1 MKEINEIKK
10 FTYDDYIYYKKFF
23 KKNKYNEVLMLCDTE
38 EKYSDRKEVNKPHDK
53 IFKDVLDD
61 KKEVVTFLNERLKL
75 ANTKYALKEDDLEKY
90 NREFIT
96 GNFQSI
102 ESDIIYKKKD
112 QNIFFLIEQQSTI
125 EPAMSYR
132 IMRYQW
138 AIIESATEKEKLR
151 QKEYKLP
158 SVISFVIYT
167 GTEKWEKANYLID
180 KQEKLLGC
188 KPEFFENF
196 QFINVNEYTK
206 QELLDKEGFLTKVML
221 LEKARNYEELEEY
234 LELIMERHLE
244 DKHKELLQRM
254 IKYVYKNKLSDKK
267 YNKFIQEL
275 QINQEKGGDSM
286 FAEILSKKID
296 EVFEME
302 EKVKKQQSKVKQQ
315 ESKVKEQES
324 KVKEQES
331 KVKEQESKVKQQESK
346 VKEKELKVKEREK
359 KLEKQEAEIKQEKNN
374 IIMNMLRNNIDENTI
389 LRIVNIDKSR
399 LVKIKKQMMTS

>member
-23 KKNKYNEVLMLCDTE
+23 KKNKYNKMFMLCDTE
-38 EKYSDRKEVNKPHDK
+38 EKYSYRKQINKPHDK

-138 AIIESATEKEKLR
+138 AIIESAIKKEKLR
-151 QKEYKLP
+151 QKDYKLP

-206 QELLDKEGFLTKVML
+206 QELLNKEGFLTKVML
-221 LEKARNYEELEEY
+221 LEKAKNYEELEEY
-234 LELIMERHLE
+234 LELIMETHLE
-244 DKHKELLQRM
+244 DRQKELLQRM
-254 IKYVYKNKLSDKK
+254 IKYVYKNKLSNKK

-324 KVKEQES
+324 KVKEKES
-331 KVKEQESKVKQQESK
+331 KI
-346 VKEKELKVKEREK
+346 KEKELKVKERER
-359 KLEKQEAEIKQEKNN
+359 KLEKQETEIKQEKNN
-374 IIMNMLRNNIDENTI
+374 IIINMLRNNIDENTI

-399 LVKIKKQMMTS
+399 LAKIKKQMMAS

>member
-10 FTYDDYIYYKKFF
+10 FTYHDYIYYKKFF
-23 KKNKYNEVLMLCDTE
+23 KKNKYDEVFMLCETE
-38 EKYSDRKEVNKPHDK
+38 EKYSYRKQINKPHDK

-96 GNFQSI
+96 ENFQSI
-102 ESDIIYKKKD
+102 ESDIIYKKKN

-132 IMRYQW
+132 IMKYQW
-138 AIIESATEKEKLR
+138 AIIESAIEKEKLR
-151 QKEYKLP
+151 QKDYKLP

-221 LEKARNYEELEEY
+221 LEKAKNYEELEEY

-244 DKHKELLQRM
+244 DRHKELLQRM
-254 IKYVYKNKLSDKK
+254 IKYVYKNKLSNKK

-302 EKVKKQQSKVKQQ
+302 EKVKKEQSKVKKQ
-315 ESKVKEQES
+315 ESKVKEQET
-324 KVKEQES
+324 KVKEQE
-331 KVKEQESKVKQQESK
+331 
-346 VKEKELKVKEREK
+346 LKIKEREK

-374 IIMNMLRNNIDENTI
+374 IIMNMLKNNIDENTI
-389 LRIVNIDKSR
+389 LKIVNIDKSR
-399 LVKIKKQMMTS
+399 LIKIKKQMMAS

>member
-10 FTYDDYIYYKKFF
+10 FTYDDYLYYKNFF
-23 KKNKYNEVLMLCDTE
+23 KKNKYNQILMLCDTGQ
-38 EKYSDRKEVNKPHDK
+38 KYNFTKQVNKPHDK

-75 ANTKYALKEDDLEKY
+75 ANTEYALKEDDLEKY

-138 AIIESATEKEKLR
+138 AIIESAIEKEKLR
-151 QKEYKLP
+151 QKDYKLP

-206 QELLDKEGFLTKVML
+206 QELLDQEGFLTKVML
-221 LEKARNYEELEEY
+221 LEKAKNYEELEEY
-234 LELIMERHLE
+234 LELIMETQLE
-244 DKHKELLQRM
+244 DRQKELLQRM
-254 IKYVYKNKLSDKK
+254 IKYVYKNKLSDRK
-267 YNKFIQEL
+267 YNKFIREL

-315 ESKVKEQES
+315 ESKVKQQESKVKEQES

-331 KVKEQESKVKQQESK
+331 KVKEQESKVKEQ
-346 VKEKELKVKEREK
+346 ELKVKEREK

-374 IIMNMLRNNIDENTI
+374 IIINMLRNNIDENTI
-389 LRIVNIDKSR
+389 LKIVNIDKSR
-399 LVKIKKQMMTS
+399 LVKIKKQMMAS